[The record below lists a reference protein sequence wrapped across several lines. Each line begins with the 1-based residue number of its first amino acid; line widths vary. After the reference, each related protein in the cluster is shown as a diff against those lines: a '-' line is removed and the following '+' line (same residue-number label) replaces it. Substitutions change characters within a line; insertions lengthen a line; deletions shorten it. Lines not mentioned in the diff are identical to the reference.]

1 MKQILFE
8 IPGLG
13 FPVYGFGLMVVAAF
27 YTALALAVRRAGRE
41 RLNPDSIYDV
51 ALWMLVGGVIGARL
65 FYVVEYWGDR
75 IHTVSDVFKIWEGG
89 VVFYG
94 GLVGGF
100 LGFFWAWRSRRF
112 PLLPTLDALAPSV
125 AIGGGI
131 GRIGCF
137 LNGCCYGDVCAISAI
152 SVRFPKGSPP
162 WNAERARGLIGSETS
177 QSLPLHPTQLYSA
190 IDGLLLFLLLQA
202 FYPRRRRDGEV
213 FALWMVAYPISRF
226 LIERLRD
233 DESALYAGMTVSQLV
248 SVALLTG
255 GLAFWGYLR
264 TQPKGVLADRDGRVG

>member
-1 MKQILFE
+1 MKQVLFQ

-13 FPVYGFGLMVVAAF
+13 LPIHGFGVMVVVAF
-27 YTALALAVRRAGRE
+27 YTAMALAARRAGKE
-41 RLNPDSIYDV
+41 RLNPDSLYDV
-51 ALWMLVGGVIGARL
+51 ALWMLLGGVVGARL

-75 IHTVSDVFKIWEGG
+75 IHGLADVFKIWEGG

-94 GLVGGF
+94 GLIGGF
-100 LGFFWAWRSRRF
+100 TGFFLAWWSRPF
-112 PLLPTLDALAPSV
+112 PILATLDTLAPSV

-131 GRIGCF
+131 GRLGCF
-137 LNGCCYGDVCAISAI
+137 LNGCCYGDVCAIPGL
-152 SVRFPKGSPP
+152 SVQFPKGSPP
-162 WNAERARGLIGSETS
+162 WNAERARGLIGSDAL

-190 IDGLLLFLLLQA
+190 LDGLLLFLLLQA

-226 LIERLRD
+226 VIERLRD

-248 SVALLTG
+248 SLGLLTS
-255 GLAFWGYLR
+255 GLAFWGYLGTR
-264 TQPKGVLADRDGRVG
+264 PRGRLADAVS